1 MHYIF
6 IIYLN
11 RNFNPEEKESQI
23 INSIPNIYDDIN
35 QLFID
40 NLEGPD
46 IKLDLLDK
54 NVKDILF
61 SEEAFPDLD
70 KEFKESLIDF
80 LYDKY
85 PNKNKEA
92 QKSQILDLTLSL
104 DISYGDKK
112 ETRDSKIKKY
122 LDEIINYMDA
132 DIYFKN
138 EIIKKAK
145 ELIESDEKAEKKCK
159 NLVDEMLE
167 SKYMNEN
174 KIDIISSILDY
185 IKENVFKKY
194 VKYLFGVLEDNNFL
208 TTLLEINKNKFCRLD
223 KNDKSEPVDNRQ
235 IIKELQATFLKE
247 IKYEKENKYE
257 PKFLHFFSAFSS
269 DSINSLAFFIISF
282 LKYMSASI

>member
-1 MHYIF
+1 
-6 IIYLN
+6 
-11 RNFNPEEKESQI
+11 
-23 INSIPNIYDDIN
+23 
-35 QLFID
+35 
-40 NLEGPD
+40 
-46 IKLDLLDK
+46 
-54 NVKDILF
+54 
-61 SEEAFPDLD
+61 
-70 KEFKESLIDF
+70 
-80 LYDKY
+80 
-85 PNKNKEA
+85 
-92 QKSQILDLTLSL
+92 
-104 DISYGDKK
+104 
-112 ETRDSKIKKY
+112 
-122 LDEIINYMDA
+122 MDA

-194 VKYLFGVLEDNNFL
+194 VKYLFEVLEDNNFL

-257 PKFLHFFSAFSS
+257 PKFLSK
-269 DSINSLAFFIISF
+269 FI
-282 LKYMSASI
+282 